1 MSNWKDDLTE
11 RELKE
16 IVFCRLY
23 AERFNHGTD
32 GHNIR
37 LIVAKLS
44 DLLDEGATTRTNTGG
59 GGYIR
64 GNANTGGAPFVG
76 RDLKR

>member
-23 AERFNHGTD
+23 AEKFSHGTD

-37 LIVAKLS
+37 LIVAKLAK
-44 DLLDEGATTRTNTGG
+44 LLDTN
-59 GGYIR
+59 
-64 GNANTGGAPFVG
+64 GNALHTGGAAYVG
-76 RDLKR
+76 GNVTAGDNKQS